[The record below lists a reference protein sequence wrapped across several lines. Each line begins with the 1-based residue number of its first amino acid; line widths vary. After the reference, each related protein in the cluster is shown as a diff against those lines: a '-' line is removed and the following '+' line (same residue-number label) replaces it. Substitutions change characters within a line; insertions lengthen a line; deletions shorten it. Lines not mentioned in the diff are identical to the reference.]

1 MVKLCKIKNNNKVIN
16 CLIKYI
22 ILYNLNIFYLHN
34 FITLLSIL
42 CNSQQWDITL
52 TVIIQLVNRNVAT
65 TTDLAL
71 KTIMLTANYI
81 IHTIQVVTITMILII
96 HQVVVQAQVVAQLLA
111 MLLQV
116 LYLSSFWL
124 YLFTLREEME
134 QITTL
139 R

>member
-1 MVKLCKIKNNNKVIN
+1 
-16 CLIKYI
+16 
-22 ILYNLNIFYLHN
+22 
-34 FITLLSIL
+34 
-42 CNSQQWDITL
+42 
-52 TVIIQLVNRNVAT
+52 
-65 TTDLAL
+65 
-71 KTIMLTANYI
+71 MLTANYI

>member
-52 TVIIQLVNRNVAT
+52 TVIIQLANRNVAT

-71 KTIMLTANYI
+71 KTIMLTANSI

-96 HQVVVQAQVVAQLLA
+96 HQVVVQARVGAQLRA

-116 LYLSSFWL
+116 LYLSSFLL
-124 YLFTLREEME
+124 YLFILREEME
-134 QITTL
+134 QITTS